1 MVFHET
7 KLAGAYVVDLEPRLD
22 DRGFFAR
29 SWCQREFA
37 QHGLNPALVQ
47 CNVSYNKLAGTL
59 RGMHFQVAPHAEVKL
74 VRCTRGAIYDV
85 MLDLRPGSPT
95 FKQHVGFEL
104 TADNRRAL
112 YVPEGFGHG
121 YLTLTNDTD
130 VFYQVT
136 AFYAPDAASG
146 VRWNDPAFGIVWPA
160 DVRLISERDA
170 QYPDFAG

>member
-7 KLAGAYVVDLEPRLD
+7 KLAGAYIIDLEPRLD

-29 SWCQREFA
+29 SWCQREFE
-37 QHGLNPALVQ
+37 QHGLNPTLVQ

-74 VRCTRGAIYDV
+74 VRCTRGAIFDV
-85 MLDLRPGSPT
+85 MLDLRPDSPT

-104 TADNRRAL
+104 SADNRRAL
-112 YVPEGFGHG
+112 YMPEGFGHG
-121 YLTLTNDTD
+121 YLTLCDDTD

>member
-37 QHGLNPALVQ
+37 QHGLNPVLVQ